1 MNNLERI
8 DKLISRVENLVEDI
22 EKLITM
28 QKEIDKKIFD
38 LKREVDEND
47 K

>member
-8 DKLISRVENLVEDI
+8 DKLISRVENLVEEI

-28 QKEIDKKIFD
+28 QNEIDKKYLI
-38 LKREVDEND
+38 
-47 K
+47 

>member
-28 QKEIDKKIFD
+28 QKEINEKIIK
-38 LKREVDEND
+38 LERKIEND

>member
-22 EKLITM
+22 EKLRLD
-28 QKEIDKKIFD
+28 EIHIM
-38 LKREVDEND
+38 VQP
-47 K
+47 

>member
-28 QKEIDKKIFD
+28 QHEIDKKIFN
-38 LKREVDEND
+38 LEKELD
-47 K
+47 KNE

>member
-22 EKLITM
+22 EKLMTM
-28 QKEIDKKIFD
+28 QKEIDKKIFK
-38 LKREVDEND
+38 LERKLDEND

>member
-38 LKREVDEND
+38 LKREVDKND